1 MTESTLEAP
10 ASAETARA
18 PRRARKR
25 SNWLRPLAVI
35 GLTVIAFWVIIAV
48 FAQWLAPYDPLAQE
62 FPRLEA
68 PSAAHWLGTDS
79 SGRDLLS
86 RLLVGAQVSI
96 PLAVLLVVLSCLVGS
111 VLGALGGYF
120 GKFVDSIVMRGAD
133 LVLAFPGIILA
144 MAAAAAFGPS
154 LTNAVLALVLVMWPT
169 YARVVRSLVLSLR
182 EVEFVS
188 AARLLGSSSR
198 RTLLVDV
205 GPNVIGQIA
214 VLAALEVGNAVLL
227 LSGLSF
233 LGLGA
238 QAPQAEWGAMVSDGA
253 RNFDAWW
260 IGLFPGLAILSIV
273 LAFNFLGDSLR
284 DALDPRTARAAKER
298 A

>member
-1 MTESTLEAP
+1 MTHASPQSTGA
-10 ASAETARA
+10 ASSSPSRHPSAW
-18 PRRARKR
+18 R
-25 SNWLRPLAVI
+25 SHWLRPLALV
-35 GLTVIAFWVIIAV
+35 GLTIIAFWLIIAV
-48 FAQWLAPYDPLAQE
+48 FAQWLAPYDPLAQD
-62 FPRLEA
+62 FARLEP
-68 PSAAHWLGTDS
+68 PSATHWLGTDS
-79 SGRDLLS
+79 SGRDLLR

-96 PLAVLLVVLSCLVGS
+96 PLALVLVVLSCLVGS
-111 VLGALGGYF
+111 VVGAVAGYF
-120 GKFVDSIVMRGAD
+120 GKFVDSLVMRSAD

-169 YARVVRSLVLSLR
+169 YARVVRSLALSLR

-188 AARLLGSSSR
+188 AARLFGSSSR
-198 RTLLVDV
+198 RTLLIDV

-284 DALDPRTARAAKER
+284 DAFDPRLTRAGKGR
-298 A
+298 S

>member
-1 MTESTLEAP
+1 MTNLAVDTP
-10 ASAETARA
+10 AKKKRA
-18 PRRARKR
+18 AR
-25 SNWLRPLAVI
+25 SNRPAYWKRPLALI
-35 GLTVIAFWVIIAV
+35 GITVIVLWTLVAI
-48 FAQWLAPYDPLAQE
+48 FAPLLAPHDPIAQD
-62 FPRLEA
+62 FARLEA
-68 PSAAHWLGTDS
+68 PSSEHALGTDA

-86 RLLVGAQVSI
+86 RIIYGAQVSI
-96 PLAVLLVVLSCLVGS
+96 PLAVILVVLACAVGS
-111 VLGALGGYF
+111 ILGAIAGYF
-120 GKFVDSIVMRGAD
+120 GKIVDSIVMRGAD

-154 LTNAVLALVLVMWPT
+154 LRNAVLALVIVMWPS

-182 EVEFVS
+182 EVEFVG

-198 RTLLVDV
+198 RTLMIDI

-214 VLAALEVGNAVLL
+214 VLATLEVGNAVLL

-260 IGLFPGLAILSIV
+260 IGLFPGLAILSVV
-273 LAFNFLGDSLR
+273 LAFNFLGDALR
-284 DALDPRTARAAKER
+284 DALDPRTAKGTR
-298 A
+298 